1 MICPGDSRQKYSN
14 YADFIMDGIMDRQ
27 KFPKVKNVV
36 TKWTKNGQRYLLHDR
51 DLSGKDIYITIP
63 ISDTD
68 TEKDYFKKIADAKRK
83 LNDKKIGSSI
93 YSVLN
98 EYFDTKQYA
107 ENTRI
112 GQRFLGS
119 FCFNDKVNR
128 DLVNEL
134 LTRDLKLQ
142 TKRMR
147 LRQISNFF
155 EWLQMYKKINVVDP
169 ALGVTI
175 KCQVVKRSRCVT
187 NGELTKL
194 FTMFK
199 NPEYELAV
207 RLAFFT
213 GARISS
219 IHFLTPESLVNG
231 YLHYD
236 NVKCKKRYDYVIP
249 LRDEKTLSLYQ
260 TVAAKGYMWSVS
272 LRTMKGYI
280 NRHMRDTFGK
290 DINGEYLTIHSLR
303 HSFATRAI
311 QNGVPP
317 EIVSK
322 MLDHSSISTTLTY
335 YAKHSQKQIDDAMDK
350 IFEK

>member
-1 MICPGDSRQKYSN
+1 
-14 YADFIMDGIMDRQ
+14 MDRQ
-27 KFPKVKNVV
+27 KFPKVKNVI

-51 DLSGKDIYITIP
+51 DLSGKDIYVTIP
-63 ISDTD
+63 ITDSD
-68 TEKDYFKKIADAKRK
+68 TEKDYFKKIDEAKRK

-93 YSVLN
+93 NRILN
-98 EYFDTKQYA
+98 EYFEAKQYS
-107 ENTRI
+107 ENTRL

-128 DLVNEL
+128 DLVSEL
-134 LTRDLKLQ
+134 LTKDLKLQ

-155 EWLQMYKKINVVDP
+155 TWLQMYKKINVVDP
-169 ALGVTI
+169 ALGVII
-175 KCQVVKRSRCVT
+175 KCPVGKRSRCAT
-187 NGELTKL
+187 NSELTKL

-219 IHFLTPESLVNG
+219 IHSLTPESLVNG

-236 NVKCKKRYDYVIP
+236 NVKCKRRYDYVIP

-260 TVAAKGYMWSVS
+260 TVAVKGYMWSVS

-280 NRHMRDTFGK
+280 NRHMRDAFGK
-290 DINGEYLTIHSLR
+290 DINGEHLTIHSLR

-322 MLDHSSISTTLTY
+322 MLDHSSMSTTLTY
-335 YAKHSQKQIDDAMDK
+335 YAKHSQQQIDDAMTK
-350 IFEK
+350 IFDK